1 MEPDEITVIDVDI
14 DEEALTE
21 AVTRYPYLARAI
33 YETPWAIHPSKLDEI
48 LSFVSAKLQGED
60 IPQDQIDA
68 VSAAARRPGPYRMSG
83 SVAVLPLVG
92 TIVPRAGGL
101 AEMSGATSV
110 QRYRASFRAAL
121 EDDRVSAIVLDIDSP
136 GGMVDGVPELAD
148 EIYAARGV
156 KPIIAQAN
164 TFIGSA
170 AYWIASQAD
179 EIVVSRSGEVGSIGV
194 LMAHVEEGEYW
205 KAKGVNVTYIAAGR
219 YKTEGNPYERLSDEA
234 REHFQSQINT
244 YYGMFVNA
252 VARGRGVAV
261 ATVRETFGEGRMVLA
276 NDAVRRGMA
285 DRVATMR
292 QTIARLTGRP
302 QRSLDL
308 EGINAALEPDDAEP
322 LVASDDDVPLAE
334 LLSEGR
340 LIESADGGEGWKWR
354 VQIIEAGVSRNRTE
368 YPIDVLHT
376 RAGLYEGVPVFYGAG
391 RDHNPNERGFASV
404 AGYIRDPKPNAT
416 GVEGT
421 FEINRGKPDLRAS
434 IMQAWEVYQETG
446 KAPFGFS
453 HAVPVGSYATSV
465 IRRASGW
472 IKRITDFTQVDS
484 VDLVMRPSAGGRLIG
499 LMAAADS
506 GETER
511 ELVAMEHEE
520 LLARLRSGETLTAE
534 EQATLFAADAVAYTN
549 AVAEG
554 MLARMQPAVATLE
567 VTPDEAATEL
577 VEGVLD
583 TSAIDNRLAEV
594 DAMFERMQTA
604 ECEIVLRDRLA
615 ASRLPDVLLESI
627 REDFA
632 GRIFES
638 DELNRRIER
647 DRGTYA
653 QLVESHGGG
662 MPFAGGA
669 TIEITADQVDKH
681 QAAMDGMFGLIRGDS
696 PRQDTID
703 VMWHQTPAHFSSLRE
718 AHRAITGREVRPEN
732 ILAEAMS
739 YLPSDVDG
747 HLRESINTSTFAQI
761 LGDSIRRRMIAEY
774 SQDDLQSF
782 NQLVSEV
789 SNLADFRTNRRVRM
803 GGYGDL
809 PTVLEGGTYQPLASP
824 GDEEATYVPSKKGG
838 TEDLTF
844 EMVLNDD
851 MMQVRQI
858 PTKLGQAAVRTLRHA
873 IFNDVL
879 RDNPTIYDSVALF
892 DLSGHANLGSTA
904 LSAAGMTATRALMR
918 AQMPY
923 GIANQPLGA
932 ANIPRRIFVPAD
944 LEEIAFKIA
953 NSMPYVLATNE
964 NATTPNLHRGLQ
976 YTVVDEWTDGT
987 DWVAAA
993 NPANV
998 PIIELGYLNG
1008 RQEPELFVQDAQT
1021 VGSVFTADKI
1031 TFKIRHIWGY
1041 LVLDYRGLFKHV
1053 VAGS

>member
-1 MEPDEITVIDVDI
+1 MEPEVITTTEV

-21 AVTRYPYLARAI
+21 AAAHYPHLARAV
-33 YETPWAIHPSKLDEI
+33 YETPWAIQPAKLDEI
-48 LSFVSAKLQGED
+48 LAFMATKLRGDDVPPDDVEA
-60 IPQDQIDA
+60 I
-68 VSAAARRPGPYRMSG
+68 SAAARRPGPYRMSG
-83 SVAVLPLVG
+83 SIAVLPIVG
-92 TIVPRAGGL
+92 TIIPRAGGL
-101 AEMSGATSV
+101 SAMSGATSI
-110 QRYRASFRAAL
+110 QRFRASFRAAL
-121 EDDRVSAIVLDIDSP
+121 EDDRVSAIVLDVDSP

-148 EIYAARGV
+148 EIYAARGK

-164 TFIGSA
+164 TFIASA
-170 AYWIASQAD
+170 AYWLASQAD
-179 EIVVSRSGEVGSIGV
+179 ELVVSRSSEVGSIGV
-194 LMAHVEEGEYW
+194 VMMHSNWGEHYAKAGVEI
-205 KAKGVNVTYIAAGR
+205 TYVATPR
-219 YKTEGNPYERLSDEA
+219 YKTEGNPHESLSEETRA
-234 REHFQSQINT
+234 HLQSQINT

-261 ATVRETFGEGRMVLA
+261 ATVREEFGEGRMVLA

-292 QTIARLTGRP
+292 QTIGRLSGRP
-302 QRSLDL
+302 HRSLDL
-308 EGINAALEPDDAEP
+308 DGINAAEDAPDTP
-322 LVASDDDVPLAE
+322 M
-334 LLSEGR
+334 LL
-340 LIESADGGEGWKWR
+340 ESADDDDIAGILSDGQLLESADNGEGWRWR

-368 YPIDVLHT
+368 YPLDVLHA

-421 FEINRGKPDLRAS
+421 FEINHGKPELRAS
-434 IMQAWEVYQETG
+434 ILQAWEVYQRTG

-453 HAVPVGSYATSV
+453 HAVPLGAYATSIV
-465 IRRASGW
+465 RRASGY

-511 ELVAMEHEE
+511 ELVAMEHDE

-534 EQATLFAADAVAYTN
+534 ERETLRAADLVAYED
-549 AVAEG
+549 AFLEG
-554 MLARMQPAVATLE
+554 ALARREPAVATLE
-567 VTPDEAATEL
+567 VTPLEAVTEL
-577 VEGVLD
+577 AEATLD
-583 TSAIDNRLAEV
+583 TSVFDNQIAQMTDLMTQVRVERAENVLNQRLS
-594 DAMFERMQTA
+594 
-604 ECEIVLRDRLA
+604 
-615 ASRLPDVLLESI
+615 ASRLPEPLIESI
-627 REDFA
+627 REDFT
-632 GRIFES
+632 GQVFEV
-638 DELNRRIER
+638 DALDQRIER
-647 DRGTYA
+647 ERGIHARLY
-653 QLVESHGGG
+653 ESFGAG

-681 QAAMDGMFGLIRGDS
+681 QAAMDGMFGLIRGEV
-696 PRQDTID
+696 PREDTID
-703 VMWHQTPAHFSSLRE
+703 IMWHQTPSHFGNLDE
-718 AHRAITGREVRPEN
+718 AYRAITGRQVRPEN
-732 ILAEAMS
+732 MLAEAMS
-739 YLPSDVDG
+739 YVPETVDG

-789 SNLADFRTNRRVRM
+789 TNLRDFRTNRRVRM
-803 GGYGDL
+803 GGYGEL
-809 PTVLEGGTYQPLASP
+809 PTVGEGGVYQPMTSP

-838 TEDLTF
+838 TEDLTM

-851 MMQVRQI
+851 MMRVRAI
-858 PTKLGQAAVRTLRHA
+858 PVKLGQSAVRTLRHA
-873 IFNDVL
+873 IYNDVL
-879 RDNPTIYDSVALF
+879 RDNLVVYDSVALF
-892 DLSGHANLGSTA
+892 HNDHGNLGSTA
-904 LSAAGMTATRALMR
+904 LSGAGMTATRAAMR

-923 GIANQPLGA
+923 GITDQPLGA
-932 ANIPRRIFVPAD
+932 ANIPRRLFVPSE

-976 YTVVDEWTDGT
+976 YTVVDEWTDAT

-1008 RQEPELFVQDAQT
+1008 RQEPELFVQDAAT

-1041 LVLDYRGLFKHV
+1041 VVLDFRGLFKHV
-1053 VAGS
+1053 VGG